1 MVGKVP
7 KSRPPQS
14 NAGYPT
20 DMEQEIM
27 KRMTKRGQ
35 VPQKA
40 KKATSNDQVFEVL
53 QWSTSTRKGPSDW
66 IKNFFWSEK
75 VS

>member
-7 KSRPPQS
+7 KSKPPQS

-53 QWSTSTRKGPSDW
+53 QWSTSTRKGPSD
-66 IKNFFWSEK
+66 
-75 VS
+75 